1 MFDVAVFDMDG
12 LLIDSERA
20 IMQAWLEISQ
30 RLGVPIAAGDYVRTV
45 GLTSAESDRVLLD
58 LLGDEQLFA
67 QARLVVDHELNVTQG
82 GVFALKQGALQ
93 VLEKLAKAGIR
104 CAVASSSRR
113 HEIEHRLGSVGVL
126 GRFEAIAGGDEV
138 ARGKPDPAVY
148 QLAIERLGVAAHA
161 ALAFEDSENG
171 TRAALAA
178 GLRVVVVPDLKPP
191 PADLMLRAYE
201 RLENL
206 GEAHSHLRRWF
217 GRGRW

>member
-1 MFDVAVFDMDG
+1 MDG

-20 IMQAWLEISQ
+20 IMRAWLETSH
-30 RLGVPIAAGDYVRTV
+30 RLGAPIAASDYVRTV
-45 GLTSAESDRVLLD
+45 GLTGAESDRILLD

-67 QARLVVDHELNVTQG
+67 RARLAVDHELHVTQG
-82 GVFALKQGALQ
+82 GAFALKKGAQQ
-93 VLEKLAKAGIR
+93 VLEQLTKAGIR

-113 HEIEHRLGSVGVL
+113 REIEHRLAAVGVL
-126 GRFEAIAGGDEV
+126 ARFDAIAGGDEV

-148 QLAIERLGVAAHA
+148 RLALERLGVSAHT
-161 ALAFEDSENG
+161 ALAFEDSDNG

-191 PADLMLRAYE
+191 AADLLSRAFG
-201 RLENL
+201 RLEHL
-206 GEAHSHLRRWF
+206 GEARPHLRRWF